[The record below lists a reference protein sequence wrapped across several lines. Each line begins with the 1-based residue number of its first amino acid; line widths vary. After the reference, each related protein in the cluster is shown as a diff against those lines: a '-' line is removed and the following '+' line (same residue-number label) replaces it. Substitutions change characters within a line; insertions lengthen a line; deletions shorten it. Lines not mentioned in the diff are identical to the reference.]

1 MLILLFCF
9 IAGLSCY
16 FPIISGLPWTACYFC
31 YFAIFHHFWFT
42 MDRMLFLLLC
52 YFAIFHHYWFTHGQ
66 HAIFAILLFSIITG
80 LLMDSML
87 FLLFCYFAIFH
98 HYWFTH
104 GQHAIFAILLFSTI
118 IPIVKINFAINQ
130 EVRSELELGKVVSVC
145 LCHGLKKR
153 YM

>member
-66 HAIFAILLFSIITG
+66 HAILLFSIITG